1 MYRHRL
7 QKSRVNPTFALACAA
22 VNNCHVPIGNMRFT
36 SEAELLKIQKCF
48 LGENLEQFIFF
59 AVYLTSMWCRLF
71 GPVVGTVTSKAIA
84 PAHRAAMRAVLGNAG
99 AAGRPRTTVRAA
111 RPKRSGPVGLW
122 HAV

>member
-59 AVYLTSMWCRLF
+59 CSVSYF
-71 GPVVGTVTSKAIA
+71 YVVPLIWPCG
-84 PAHRAAMRAVLGNAG
+84 
-99 AAGRPRTTVRAA
+99 
-111 RPKRSGPVGLW
+111 W
-122 HAV
+122 HSNL

>member
-48 LGENLEQFIFF
+48 LGGNLEQLIF
-59 AVYLTSMWCRLF
+59 VQHILLLC
-71 GPVVGTVTSKAIA
+71 
-84 PAHRAAMRAVLGNAG
+84 G
-99 AAGRPRTTVRAA
+99 AAYLA
-111 RPKRSGPVGLW
+111 LW
-122 HAV
+122 LAHSNL

>member
-36 SEAELLKIQKCF
+36 SEAELFKISKV
-48 LGENLEQFIFF
+48 FF
-59 AVYLTSMWCRLF
+59 GGKFGTIHFCAAYLTSMWCRLF

>member
-36 SEAELLKIQKCF
+36 SEAELFKISKV
-48 LGENLEQFIFF
+48 FF
-59 AVYLTSMWCRLF
+59 GGKFGTIHFCAAYLTYMWCRLF
-71 GPVVGTVTSKAIA
+71 DPVVGTVTSKAIA